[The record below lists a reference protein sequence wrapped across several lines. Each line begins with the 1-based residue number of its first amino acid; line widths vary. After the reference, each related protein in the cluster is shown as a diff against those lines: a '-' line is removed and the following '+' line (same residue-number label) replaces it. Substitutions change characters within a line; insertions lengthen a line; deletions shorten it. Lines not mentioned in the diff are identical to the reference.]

1 MTIYCHAKNI
11 GFKFMQKSAQSN
23 EDCNKNA
30 NSIGN
35 TKLVF
40 PVSTLD

>member
-1 MTIYCHAKNI
+1 MLQLLTQFHA
-11 GFKFMQKSAQSN
+11 KSAQSN
-23 EDCNKNA
+23 EDYNKNG

-35 TKLVF
+35 TKLVS